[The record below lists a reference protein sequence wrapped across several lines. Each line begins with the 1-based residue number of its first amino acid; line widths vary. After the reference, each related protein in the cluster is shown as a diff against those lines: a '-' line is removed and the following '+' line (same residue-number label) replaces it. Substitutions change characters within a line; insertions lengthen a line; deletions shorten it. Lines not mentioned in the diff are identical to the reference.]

1 MFLSKTKGRSPRA
14 QSKGRVELP
23 GRVEQRGQQHTH
35 YKGRDTP
42 WDTLTPVVLV
52 AAGLIGV
59 GQSEGPEESRLS
71 KLRPYDGSRCAEH
84 GGVAGTDWH
93 DVRVPPG
100 VVMVAPQTRLRNQR
114 EREAKGRAR
123 GRRKARGQ
131 GKYKG
136 RSPCVRMYGAPA
148 TSAGTPRRLRAQEPR
163 PATSIKAGARRLP
176 RPDCLLYALQ
186 RRHGTRMYS
195 ISSSPSANSS
205 TCPRKCQPS

>member
-1 MFLSKTKGRSPRA
+1 MFLSKTKGQSPRA
-14 QSKGRVELP
+14 QSKGRVVLS
-23 GRVEQRGQQHTH
+23 GLVEQRGQQHTH

-59 GQSEGPEESRLS
+59 GQSEGPEEIRLS
-71 KLRPYDGSRCAEH
+71 KLRPYERSRCAEH
-84 GGVAGTDWH
+84 GGVAGSNWH

-136 RSPCVRMYGAPA
+136 RGPKATPA
-148 TSAGTPRRLRAQEPR
+148 
-163 PATSIKAGARRLP
+163 RLP
-176 RPDCLLYALQ
+176 TLRVATTTRHANVLDFLLAVRQLEHVPEEVPAVVAQASFWLALET
-186 RRHGTRMYS
+186 GVVGLYGVVV
-195 ISSSPSANSS
+195 IPG
-205 TCPRKCQPS
+205 

>member
-71 KLRPYDGSRCAEH
+71 KLRPYERSRCAEH
-84 GGVAGTDWH
+84 GDCDSAFGTGVLA
-93 DVRVPPG
+93 PPG
-100 VVMVAPQTRLRNQR
+100 IVMVSPEVPRNAEGTQS
-114 EREAKGRAR
+114 KGR
-123 GRRKARGQ
+123 
-131 GKYKG
+131 
-136 RSPCVRMYGAPA
+136 VV
-148 TSAGTPRRLRAQEPR
+148 
-163 PATSIKAGARRLP
+163 
-176 RPDCLLYALQ
+176 
-186 RRHGTRMYS
+186 
-195 ISSSPSANSS
+195 
-205 TCPRKCQPS
+205 